1 MRKRESAAQQVLKR
15 THDQFGS
22 LLQFCSLLL
31 AFLLLTF
38 SGAWVCLWPWLCR
51 EPSALVSL
59 FLTFAR
65 CSRCPL
71 SINTV
76 SAELEECSECV
87 CMTVY
92 ASVCV
97 CVIVPM
103 CSVEVFVDF
112 TYAIYEKLCRISL
125 PLLFPFLLPFLLQF
139 LILLAQLCLR
149 SVTVS
154 ANSGKAAAQVTQLV
168 SHTHHTHTH

>member
-1 MRKRESAAQQVLKR
+1 
-15 THDQFGS
+15 
-22 LLQFCSLLL
+22 
-31 AFLLLTF
+31 
-38 SGAWVCLWPWLCR
+38 
-51 EPSALVSL
+51 
-59 FLTFAR
+59 
-65 CSRCPL
+65 
-71 SINTV
+71 
-76 SAELEECSECV
+76 
-87 CMTVY
+87 
-92 ASVCV
+92 
-97 CVIVPM
+97 M

-168 SHTHHTHTH
+168 SHTRTHTDLSSLVREVLKKKEMTKTKTKQTQK